1 MRHSQRSI
9 ARRFRQV
16 TMGVLVLACVVVF
29 GSMLASAQESD
40 SAGIIVSGKATP
52 KDVGLPSYPGAKPYK
67 ESGNDSDSARLGL
80 WGGSFGFK
88 LAVVKMESNDPP
100 EKITQF
106 YRKALGKYGDV
117 LDCTNGRKDVTKQ
130 GDSDALTCDNDK
142 PEKGAL
148 YEAGTRQKQ
157 HIVAIQQNG
166 AGSRFQLIY
175 VWASGN

>member
-1 MRHSQRSI
+1 MRYKQGSI
-9 ARRFRQV
+9 ARSFRQV
-16 TMGVLVLACVVVF
+16 KMGVVVLAGGIVF
-29 GSMLASAQESD
+29 AGMLAGAQESD
-40 SAGIIVSGKATP
+40 SAGIVVSGKATP

-100 EKITQF
+100 EKITHF
-106 YRKALGKYGDV
+106 YRRALEKYGDV
-117 LDCTNGRKDVTKQ
+117 LDCTNGRKDAEKK
-130 GDSDALTCDNDK
+130 GDSDALTCDHDK

-157 HIVAIQQNG
+157 HIVAVQPNG
-166 AGSRFQLIY
+166 SGSRFQLVY